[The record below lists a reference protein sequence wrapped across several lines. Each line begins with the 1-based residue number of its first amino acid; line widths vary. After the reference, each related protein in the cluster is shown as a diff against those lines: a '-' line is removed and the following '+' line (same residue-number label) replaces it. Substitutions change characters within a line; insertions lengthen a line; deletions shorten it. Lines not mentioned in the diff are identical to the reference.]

1 MPEQHL
7 RLCVHNTPRSLT
19 VLRRK
24 NTRKHGIQDAVSQKI
39 TVLQRILEMGTN
51 LYTFLTT
58 PAITAMLSL
67 ISEKGVTCIGRF
79 SS

>member
-24 NTRKHGIQDAVSQKI
+24 NTRKHGIQDAVSQKV
-39 TVLQRILEMGTN
+39 TVLQRIIEMGTN
-51 LYTFLTT
+51 SCIFLTT
-58 PAITAMLSL
+58 LAITAMLSL
-67 ISEKGVTCIGRF
+67 NSEKGVT
-79 SS
+79 